1 MQRPVGRRWLTAMI
15 NVVEMEITDW
25 RKKLSD
31 QGRQHRGWSFVI
43 YKAQYSI
50 NICWMASSSLRITN
64 EKEIYYLEISLRG
77 ISKHFTPLPHAKTF
91 KVGGELSG
99 GAFLSRT
106 TVFWGPP
113 THTHGQEIGLAQSL
127 PIWEENG
134 ITARIIL
141 NSDTCQSMLNV
152 KRTMAWT

>member
-1 MQRPVGRRWLTAMI
+1 MAGNGRGKYLSLGDLKISGYCVSGKKMQRPVGRRWLTAMI

-113 THTHGQEIGLAQSL
+113 HTHTD
-127 PIWEENG
+127 
-134 ITARIIL
+134 R
-141 NSDTCQSMLNV
+141 
-152 KRTMAWT
+152 K